1 MTDKSA
7 VTHNLN
13 DRFRK
18 GDVTVPGQIFITSG
32 LMSLM
37 AEKSTEPTALAK
49 IVQDYDDFSPDNDPY
64 GEHDFGAFDFLGS
77 KCFWKIDYYDP
88 SLKWGSEDPSDTS
101 KTTRVLTILLASEY

>member
-1 MTDKSA
+1 
-7 VTHNLN
+7 
-13 DRFRK
+13 
-18 GDVTVPGQIFITSG
+18 
-32 LMSLM
+32 MSLM
-37 AEKSTEPTALAK
+37 AETSTEPIELAK

-101 KTTRVLTILLASEY
+101 KTTRVLTMLLASEY